1 MSIPDQQR
9 LLPASF
15 IKEKARQLGFFECG
29 ISKASHLIDDE
40 LRMEKWLNEG
50 MHGKMSYLERNKE
63 KRYNPTKL
71 VEGTKSII
79 SVLYPYAP
87 EQKLMEADNYK
98 ISTYAY
104 GVDYHG
110 VVKDKLFQL
119 LHIFEEIARK
129 RNSRI
134 YVDSAPVLDRAWSH
148 KSGLGFI
155 GKNTMLINRKG
166 GSFFFI
172 GHIFIDL
179 ELEYDQN
186 VAEKNFC
193 GSCILC
199 IEACPTEALEPF
211 KLDARKCISYLTI
224 ENKKDIPIEFKSK
237 FNHWI
242 FGCDICQDVCPWNR
256 NSEIHQEPLFNL
268 TEELIAMRKS
278 NWQNLSEEQF
288 NKLFE
293 NSAVKRAG
301 YEGLKRNIQYLEE

>member
-1 MSIPDQQR
+1 MSILDQQR
-9 LLPASF
+9 LLPSSF
-15 IKEKARQLGFFECG
+15 IKEKARLLGFFECG

-40 LRMEKWLNEG
+40 LRMEKWLDEG
-50 MHGKMSYLERNKE
+50 MHGEMSYLERNKE
-63 KRYNPTKL
+63 KRYNSTKL

-87 EQKLMEADNYK
+87 EHKLPETDNYK
-98 ISTYAY
+98 ISSYAY
-104 GVDYHG
+104 GVNYHG

-119 LHIFEEIARK
+119 LHIIEEITGK
-129 RNSRI
+129 RSSRI
-134 YVDSAPVLDRAWSH
+134 FVDSAPVLDRAWAH

-224 ENKKDIPIEFKSK
+224 ENKKDIPVEFKSK

-256 NSEIHQEPLFNL
+256 NSKIHQEPLFKL

-301 YEGLKRNIQYLEE
+301 YEGLKRNIKYLEE

>member
-9 LLPASF
+9 LLHSSF
-15 IKEKARQLGFFECG
+15 IKEKARLLGFFECG

-50 MHGKMSYLERNKE
+50 MHGEMSYLERNKE

-87 EQKLMEADNYK
+87 EYKLPETDNYQ

-119 LHIFEEIARK
+119 LHKIEEITGK
-129 RNSRI
+129 RNARI
-134 YVDSAPVLDRAWSH
+134 FVDSAPVLDRAWAH

-166 GSFFFI
+166 GSFYFI
-172 GHIFIDL
+172 GHIIIDL
-179 ELEYDQN
+179 ELTYDQN

-193 GSCILC
+193 GSCTLC
-199 IEACPTEALEPF
+199 INACPTEALEPF

-224 ENKKDIPIEFKSK
+224 ENKKDIPVEFKSK

-301 YEGLKRNIQYLEE
+301 YEGLKRNIKYLEE

>member
-9 LLPASF
+9 LLHSSL

-29 ISKASHLIDDE
+29 ISKVSHLIDDE
-40 LRMEKWLNEG
+40 LRMENWLDEG
-50 MHGKMSYLERNKE
+50 MHGEMSYLERNKE

-87 EQKLMEADNYK
+87 EHKLPETDNYK

-110 VVKDKLFQL
+110 VIKDKLFQL
-119 LHIFEEIARK
+119 LHKIEEITGK
-129 RNSRI
+129 RNARI
-134 YVDSAPVLDRAWSH
+134 FVDSAPVLDRAWAH

-172 GHIFIDL
+172 GHIFFDL

-211 KLDARKCISYLTI
+211 KLDARKCISYITI
-224 ENKKDIPIEFKSK
+224 ENKKNIPVEFKSK

-242 FGCDICQDVCPWNR
+242 FGCDICQEVCPWNR

-278 NWQNLSEEQF
+278 NWQISQP
-288 NKLFE
+288 
-293 NSAVKRAG
+293 
-301 YEGLKRNIQYLEE
+301 NIQS

>member
-119 LHIFEEIARK
+119 LHIIEEITGK
-129 RNSRI
+129 RSSRI
-134 YVDSAPVLDRAWSH
+134 FVDSAPVLDRAWAH

-166 GSFFFI
+166 GSFFYI

>member
-9 LLPASF
+9 LIPSSF

-40 LRMEKWLNEG
+40 LRMEKWLDEG
-50 MHGKMSYLERNKE
+50 MHGEMSYLERNKE

-87 EQKLMEADNYK
+87 EQKLMEVDNYK

-119 LHIFEEIARK
+119 LHKIEEITGK
-129 RNSRI
+129 RNARI
-134 YVDSAPVLDRAWSH
+134 FVDSAPVLDRAWTH

-179 ELEYDQN
+179 ELVYDQN

-193 GSCILC
+193 GSCTLC
-199 IEACPTEALEPF
+199 INACPTEALEPF

-224 ENKKDIPIEFKSK
+224 ENKKNIPVEFKSK

-256 NSEIHQEPLFNL
+256 NSEIHQEPLFKL
-268 TEELIAMRKS
+268 TEELIAIRKS
-278 NWQNLSEEQF
+278 DWQNLSEEQF

-301 YEGLKRNIQYLEE
+301 YEGLKRNIKYLEE